1 MTRSLQIGDW
11 ILTPEL
17 NRLAHG
23 AETVRVEPKMTQVL
37 LTLAADPGAVASKDE
52 LLRKVWPDTFVTEEV
67 LTRSVSELRKIFK
80 DNSKAPKYIETIP
93 KVGYRLLVPVV
104 ALEGGVPAAVP
115 VATGSRNSRRIA
127 AAGVV
132 VAAVVVMAIYLQH
145 AHRAR
150 AAQPRI
156 LSLAVMPLANL
167 SGDPGQDYFADSLTD
182 ELTTTLAKIG
192 ELRVASRAS
201 AMQYKNTRK
210 STPEIARELGVDA
223 VVEGTVVHSGE
234 RVRITAQLINAATD
248 RHLWAE
254 TYERDLRDILAL
266 QNDLAGNI
274 ARHIEITLTPDEKKR
289 LAHSP
294 AVDSR
299 AYQLYLQGRYF
310 WKKRTEYEKA
320 IDAFQRSVESDA
332 SFAPAYSG
340 LADSYLTK
348 FINGGKAE
356 ECIPRAKAAVAKALE
371 LDPASDEAHVSAAMI
386 DSMYDWDWV
395 TAENEYKKAI
405 ELNPNSASAHQHYA
419 LFLALRRRPAEA
431 KFEALRAQELDP
443 VSSAVWN
450 FSARVFYY
458 GRDNPA
464 AESAA
469 RRSLELDPDYAVAHS
484 ILTSICLKTGKI
496 PEAFTHLETNLRL
509 WGDPPQDIERLRRS
523 YASEGMRGVWKEEL
537 RQGLQLC
544 KTSECVPDDVAT
556 DYAWLGR
563 NKESLEW
570 WKRAVDAKSPW
581 VLDLAVNPAMDGLR
595 GEREYQVIAERVGFP
610 E

>member
-1 MTRSLQIGDW
+1 M
-11 ILTPEL
+11 LTPEQ
-17 NRLAHG
+17 NRLARG
-23 AETVRVEPKMTQVL
+23 EESVRVEPKMTQVL
-37 LTLAADPGAVASKDE
+37 VALAAEPGAVVSKEE
-52 LLRKVWPDTFVTEEV
+52 LLRRVWADTFVTEEV
-67 LTRSVSELRKIFK
+67 LTRSISELRKIFK

-104 ALEGGVPAAVP
+104 VLEGGVPAVVP
-115 VATGSRNSRRIA
+115 LVVGPRNFRR
-127 AAGVV
+127 
-132 VAAVVVMAIYLQH
+132 VAAVGIFAVAIAMLAVYLEH
-145 AHRAR
+145 AHRAH

-156 LSLAVMPLANL
+156 LSLAVLPLANL
-167 SGDPGQDYFADSLTD
+167 SGDTEQDYFADSLTD

-234 RVRITAQLINAATD
+234 RVRITAQLIDATTD

-274 ARHIEITLTPDEKKR
+274 ARHIEITLTPDDKKR

-320 IDAFQRSVESDA
+320 IEAFQRSVESDS

-348 FINGGKAE
+348 FINGGKTE
-356 ECIPRAKAAVAKALE
+356 ECIPRAKAAVDKALQ
-371 LDPASDEAHVSAAMI
+371 LDPASDEALVSAAMI
-386 DSMYDWDWV
+386 ATMYDWDW
-395 TAENEYKKAI
+395 AAADSEYKKAI
-405 ELNPNSASAHQHYA
+405 ALNPNSASARQHYA
-419 LFLALRRRPAEA
+419 LFLALRRRPDEA
-431 KFEALRAQELDP
+431 KFEILRAQELDP
-443 VSSAVWN
+443 VSPAVWN
-450 FSARVFYY
+450 HSARVFYY
-458 GRDNPA
+458 GRDYAA
-464 AESAA
+464 AESTAK
-469 RRSLELDPDYAVAHS
+469 RSLELDPDYAVAHGILAS
-484 ILTSICLKTGKI
+484 IYLTTDKI
-496 PEAFTHLETNLRL
+496 PEAFTHFETNQRL
-509 WGDPPQDIERLRRS
+509 WGMPPQDFERVRRS
-523 YASEGMRGVWKEEL
+523 YQAEGMRGVWKEEL
-537 RQGLQLC
+537 RQALELC
-544 KTSECVPDDVAT
+544 KTDECVPDDVAT
-556 DYAWLGR
+556 DYAWLGK

-595 GEREYQVIAERVGFP
+595 GEPEYQAIARRVGFP